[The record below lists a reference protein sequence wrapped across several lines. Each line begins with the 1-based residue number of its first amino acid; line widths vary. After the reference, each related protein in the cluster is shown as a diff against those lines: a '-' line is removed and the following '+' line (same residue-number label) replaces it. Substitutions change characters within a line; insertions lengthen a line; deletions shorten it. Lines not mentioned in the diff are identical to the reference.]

1 MTRMTLDAA
10 APKADGH
17 TLTFLANSGTKMAD
31 NGLTVDLP
39 TLRAPLSDGSLKLVT
54 DLTDTDPLTLPLL
67 VNHEP
72 DVYKQAGTVT
82 KLWIT
87 TDGLMAEAHLS
98 DVPTGQM
105 VQQLAKDGALTNS
118 FSITIDYDRAPDK
131 NGVIRDAELVEISVV
146 YRGADSKAAFRSI
159 NSKNG
164 GAMADEKSTA
174 SFKLT
179 ADENAELKDMIRE
192 ALSEALSNVAQSVDK
207 VTEGDTTDTG
217 TDTGDGEAPAPATQS
232 TQSNSK
238 GENKM
243 TNTPVIINKA
253 NTAVQSVASFGKGR
267 KTWLDSDEAFNAFER
282 NLLDSDNLPVE
293 KAMKNWADF
302 ARGKMSDTA
311 SFGIDAADVSKLI
324 PTEAV
329 TVIEDALN
337 TRGSGIWNALRKTG
351 LDRLT
356 IGGNI
361 GGLTD
366 ATRAHGY
373 PVADYGTEKTEQTIA
388 IVKRTLEAE
397 YTYKYIT
404 LNKGDIRRTQRPGA
418 LLRYVLSEL
427 PNYIVQTIERQAVL
441 GGYTDMAH
449 FRSIIDDS
457 KDTTSEW
464 RGDRFA
470 LKVEHGT
477 SSVLLYDFVRA
488 AYKVTAPGAKILV
501 TGSDILTDILLS
513 QDAEGRTLI
522 DLGAAG
528 VAARL
533 GVSQIITPEWWTAE
547 DSATALGVVFTPANY
562 STVGDTSIEAFTNFA
577 LKTNTNEYLQ
587 EIFAGGGL
595 SAEKSAAVVVP
606 TTPAGG
612 DTGRTTGK

>member
-1 MTRMTLDAA
+1 MTRMTFDAA

-39 TLRAPLSDGSLKLVT
+39 TLRAPLSDGSLKLVS
-54 DLTDTDPLTLPLL
+54 DLTESDSLTLPLL
-67 VNHEP
+67 VNHEQ

-118 FSITIDYDRAPDK
+118 FSITVDYDRALGKD
-131 NGVIRDAELVEISVV
+131 GVIRDAELVEISVV

-159 NSKNG
+159 NAKNG
-164 GAMADEKSTA
+164 GTEMADDTA
-174 SFKLT
+174 TKSFKLT
-179 ADENAELKDMIRE
+179 SDENAELKDMIRE
-192 ALSEALSNVAQSVDK
+192 ALSEALSEVSQSVDK
-207 VTEGDTTDTG
+207 VTEGDTTDT

-238 GENKM
+238 GEDKM
-243 TNTPVIINKA
+243 TTTPVIINKA

-267 KTWLDSDEAFNAFER
+267 KTWLDSEDAFIAFER
-282 NLLDSDNLPVE
+282 NMIDSDNMPVD
-293 KAMKNWADF
+293 KAMQNWAEF

-311 SFGIDAADVSKLI
+311 SFGIGEADVSKLI

-373 PVADYGTEKTEQTIA
+373 PVADYGKEKTEQTIA
-388 IVKRTLEAE
+388 LVKRTLEAE

-427 PNYIVQTIERQAVL
+427 PNYIVQTIERQIVL
-441 GGYTDMAH
+441 GGYPDMAH

-547 DSATALGVVFTPANY
+547 DSATALGVVFSPANY
-562 STVGDTSIEAFTNFA
+562 ATVGDTSIEAFTNFA

-587 EIFAGGGL
+587 EIYAGGGL

-612 DTGRTTGK
+612 ADTGRSAK